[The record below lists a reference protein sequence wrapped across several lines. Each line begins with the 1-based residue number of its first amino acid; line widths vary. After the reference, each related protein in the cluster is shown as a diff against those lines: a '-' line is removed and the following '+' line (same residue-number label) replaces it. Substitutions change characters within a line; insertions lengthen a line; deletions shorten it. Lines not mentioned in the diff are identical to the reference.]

1 MSADQGSLVDEYT
14 VIREMANHL
23 GRASALLGVAILTVF
38 IPIGWTFFIA
48 VAASLALNMVYT
60 AQRE

>member
-23 GRASALLGVAILTVF
+23 GRTAALLVVSIFTLF

-60 AQRE
+60 AQRG